1 MWNRFGDSAIKLITS
16 VNYQIHYW
24 FIINLFFL
32 IPDEGM
38 VSPND
43 GRTGPNEKGA
53 KMQTSLAAAPRV
65 RTTEEHSKLKLPF
78 PPTNNGLMMEVVSL
92 LGLRWK
98 TNFSNGN

>member
-1 MWNRFGDSAIKLITS
+1 
-16 VNYQIHYW
+16 
-24 FIINLFFL
+24 
-32 IPDEGM
+32 EGM

-78 PPTNNGLMMEVVSL
+78 PPTNNGLMMEV
-92 LGLRWK
+92 
-98 TNFSNGN
+98 